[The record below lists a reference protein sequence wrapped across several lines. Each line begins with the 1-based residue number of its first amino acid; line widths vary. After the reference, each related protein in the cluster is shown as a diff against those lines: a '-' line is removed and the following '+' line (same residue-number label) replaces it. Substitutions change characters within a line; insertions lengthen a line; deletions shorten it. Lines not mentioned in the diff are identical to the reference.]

1 MAELRLPQIT
11 GRTEKEQLEQMK
23 TYMFQ
28 LTRDLNFALKD
39 VKASETEYRQTSQVT
54 AENLSQTATEQ
65 ESAMETFSKVKNLII
80 KSADIVNAY
89 YEVINKKLESIYV
102 AESDF
107 GTFKEYAEGEFE
119 ATSKNFNQHYTSI
132 KEIEAAVN
140 NLNELRKDSC
150 YIKTG
155 WLDDDQ
161 TIAGVEIGKYS
172 ETSQGTDIGFAR
184 FTTDELAFYDGQ
196 GTSEENKLAWFSK
209 YRSYFRN
216 VKLIGNIELDNGYI
230 IDTSDG
236 VAFKWAGDD

>member
-1 MAELRLPQIT
+1 MTELRLPQIT

-28 LTRDLNFALKD
+28 LTRELNFALKD
-39 VKASETEYRQTSQVT
+39 VKASETEYRQTSQGGV
-54 AENLSQTATEQ
+54 ENISQAATEQ
-65 ESAMETFSKVKNLII
+65 DSAIETFSKVKGLII

-89 YEVINKKLESIYV
+89 YEVINKKLEGIYV

-107 GTFKEYAEGEFE
+107 GTFKEYTEGEFK
-119 ATSKNFNQHYTSI
+119 ATSKSISQHYTSI
-132 KEIEAAVN
+132 KEIEDAVN

-172 ETSQGTDIGFAR
+172 ETSQGTDTGFAR

-196 GTSEENKLAWFSK
+196 GTKEENKLAWFSK

-216 VKLIGNIELDNGYI
+216 VKLIGNVEFDNDYI
-230 IDTSDG
+230 LDTSDG
-236 VAFKWAGDD
+236 LALKWAGDN

>member
-1 MAELRLPQIT
+1 MVDLRLPNINSPT
-11 GRTEKEQLEQMK
+11 TEGQLLQMK
-23 TYMFQ
+23 QYMFQ
-28 LTRDLNFALKD
+28 LTRELNFALKE
-39 VKASETEYRQTSQVT
+39 VKASETQAQQ
-54 AENLSQTATEQ
+54 LSQGGDKNSSQSLTDE

-89 YEVINKKLESIYV
+89 YEVINAQLKGIYV

-107 GTFKEYAEGEFE
+107 GIYKEETEGKLE
-119 ATSKNFNQHYTSI
+119 ATSESLSQHYTSI
-132 KEIEAAVN
+132 KEIEDAVN

-172 ETSQGTDIGFAR
+172 ETSTGKDIGFAR

-196 GTSEENKLAWFSK
+196 GTKEENKLAWFSK

-216 VKLIGNIELDNGYI
+216 VKLIGTIEFESDYILDQ
-230 IDTSDG
+230 SDG
-236 VAFKWAGDD
+236 LAFKWAGES

>member
-1 MAELRLPQIT
+1 MTELRLPQIT
-11 GRTEKEQLEQMK
+11 GRTEREQLEQMK
-23 TYMFQ
+23 AYMFQ
-28 LTRDLNFALKD
+28 LTRDLNFALKV
-39 VKASETEYRQTSQVT
+39 VKANETQTKQMT
-54 AENLSQTATEQ
+54 QGGAENGSQTTTEQ

-107 GTFKEYAEGEFE
+107 GTFKERAEGEFE
-119 ATSKNFNQHYTSI
+119 ATSENFTQHYTAI
-132 KEIEAAVN
+132 QEITDAVN

-155 WLDDDQ
+155 WLDDEK

-172 ETSQGTDIGFAR
+172 ESSNGTDIGFAR

-196 GTSEENKLAWFSK
+196 GTKEENKLAWFSK

-216 VKLIGNIELDNGYI
+216 VRLIGNIELDSDYI

-236 VAFKWAGDD
+236 LAFIGG

>member
-1 MAELRLPQIT
+1 MTDLRLPNINAPT
-11 GRTEKEQLEQMK
+11 TEGQLLQMK
-23 TYMFQ
+23 QYMFQ
-28 LTRDLNFALKD
+28 LTKQLNYALKD
-39 VKASETEYRQTSQVT
+39 VKAQETEYKQTSQGNEKNSSYNLT
-54 AENLSQTATEQ
+54 EAENAI
-65 ESAMETFSKVKNLII
+65 ETFSKVKNLII
-80 KSADIVNAY
+80 KSADVVNAY
-89 YEVINKKLESIYV
+89 YEVINKKLEGVYV

-107 GTFKEYAEGEFE
+107 GTYKEHTDSVLE
-119 ATSKNFNQHYTSI
+119 ATSKSLNQHYTSI
-132 KEIEAAVN
+132 KEIEDAVN

-155 WLDDDQ
+155 WLDEDQ

-172 ETSQGTDIGFAR
+172 ETKDGTDVGFAR

-216 VKLIGNIELDNGYI
+216 VKLIGNIELDNDYI

-236 VAFKWAGDD
+236 VAFKWVGES